1 MLFIIKSAIT
11 LALLYSCFFI
21 FLSKETF
28 HRFNRIMLLGIM
40 LASLVVPLFQFTTEH
55 PTVINEE
62 FHQLQTFIEEPAP
75 IMSPVVVEEAKL
87 RITWV
92 QALTWTYL
100 AGVIVMAVITIV
112 QAISLIRFMRGGLRH
127 TDSRGNTVILQ
138 RGELPPFSIF
148 RYIVMS
154 VKDYENNCQHILT
167 HEQEHIRLGHTYDL
181 LLLEAMKLFQWFNPF
196 VWFISRDLK
205 TLHEYEADQAVIN
218 QGIDAKSYQQ
228 LLVMKVVG
236 NRLQPFTNNLN
247 HGSLKKRILMM
258 YQKPSNRWLML
269 KALCAI
275 PVVALA
281 LNTFATPAPVK
292 SVEEVVAE
300 LEKKE
305 IPLFEKTEKSAV
317 PIVAESSVSL
327 VEEKVAPVAA
337 ADEEGFENGNAF
349 AIYPVVDQYGRVT
362 GLSHG
367 GEPAEQMKSF
377 LCTKDYVFINGRQA
391 TEEELKNYKYF
402 NIGSFNL
409 LKTAEGTKEYDY
421 KDKKGVI
428 VLRLNPVIAVNRN
441 IVSVSLDK
449 DTIDEKTLAKAL
461 AISEEE
467 IEALN
472 VYQGAPATELYG
484 PYGINGVIEVKTT
497 ANLLVEPGTIVTG
510 VVLVNTEA
518 RTPIAN
524 AIVSE
529 VTKDGKVVTS
539 TFTDEDGRYQIR
551 IFDPENKLCAQAK
564 GYYKSGL
571 YSIFTKYMS
580 PIALIENQS
589 LEELVKR
596 IPDAQVD
603 KDGTV
608 TVNGKK
614 VKRITVDGNEVYK
627 EQSSLPE
634 LVEKIPNAHIG
645 EDGKV
650 TVNGKEVKRITVDG
664 NEVYNNLGSNEPLIV
679 LNGREVEIP
688 ANFFDGEVKS
698 LEDEEVLD
706 KLLHI
711 KKEDMES
718 VTVLKDAAALAIY
731 GDRGKNGVIEI
742 KTKKSVPKAS
752 ATAVEVLNKDD
763 SEVFQ
768 NPEESA
774 KFPGGSA
781 ALKQFLAMNIHYP
794 EAARENGVQGRVVMQ
809 FIVNT
814 DGSCIDFKMIYNDT
828 AASSEKP
835 VGAAKLTKARAALEK
850 EALRVLRAMPKWEPA
865 KQQGKAV
872 RMQFTFPVVFRL
884 Q

>member
-1 MLFIIKSAIT
+1 MIFIIKSAIT
-11 LALLYSCFFI
+11 LALLYSCFFV

-28 HRFNRIMLLGIM
+28 HRFNRIMLIGIM
-40 LASLVVPLFQFTTEH
+40 LVSLLLPLFQFTTEH

-62 FHQLQTFIEEPAP
+62 FHQWQTFIEQAPAAVLLT
-75 IMSPVVVEEAKL
+75 PVAIEETTP

-92 QALTWTYL
+92 QVLMWVYL
-100 AGVIVMAVITIV
+100 AGVLVMLVITIV
-112 QAISLIRFMRGGLRH
+112 QVLSLARFMRGGLRH

-138 RGELPPFSIF
+138 KGDIPPFSIF

-154 VKDYENNCQHILT
+154 VKDYEDSRQHILA

-181 LLLEAMKLFQWFNPF
+181 LLLEAMKAFQWFNPF

-205 TLHEYEADQAVIN
+205 AIHEYEADQAVIN
-218 QGIDAKSYQQ
+218 HGIDAKSYQK

-247 HGSLKKRILMM
+247 HGSLKKRIFMM

-281 LNTFATPAPVK
+281 INAFATPVPVK

-305 IPLFEKTEKSAV
+305 IPLFEKTEKSVVSIV
-317 PIVAESSVSL
+317 PESSVSL

-337 ADEEGFENGNAF
+337 ADEEGTENGNAF

-484 PYGINGVIEVKTT
+484 PYGINGVIEVKTSE
-497 ANLLVEPGTIVTG
+497 NLRVEPGTIVTG

-551 IFDPENKLCAQAK
+551 IFNPENKLCAQAD

-645 EDGKV
+645 ADGTV
-650 TVNGKEVKRITVDG
+650 TVDGKEVKRIAVDG
-664 NEVYNNLGSNEPLIV
+664 NEVYNNPGKDKPLIV
-679 LNGREVEIP
+679 LNLKEV
-688 ANFFDGEVKS
+688 AVLFDGDVKS
-698 LEDEEVLD
+698 LEDQEVLC
-706 KLLHI
+706 KLLSI
-711 KKEDMES
+711 KEEDIES
-718 VTVLKDAAALAIY
+718 ITILKDAAAIAIWGY
-731 GDRGKNGVIEI
+731 KGKNGVIEV
-742 KTKKSVPKAS
+742 KTKNSAQNAS
-752 ATAVEVLNKDD
+752 AKVAEVSNKDD
-763 SEVFQ
+763 NEVFLA
-768 NPEESA
+768 PEEVA
-774 KFPGGSA
+774 EFPGGNA
-781 ALKQFLAMNIHYP
+781 ALMQFLAKNIRYP
-794 EAARENGVQGRVVMQ
+794 QAALENGVQGRVIMQ

-814 DGSCIDFKMIYNDT
+814 DGSCSDFKIIRNT
-828 AASSEKP
+828 AAASSEKP
-835 VGAAKLTKARAALEK
+835 IGAAKLTKARARLEK
-850 EALRVLRAMPKWEPA
+850 EALRVLRAMPYWKPA

-872 RMQFTFPVVFRL
+872 PMQYTLPVVFRL

>member
-40 LASLVVPLFQFTTEH
+40 LVSLVVPLFQFTTEH
-55 PTVINEE
+55 PTVINEK

-75 IMSPVVVEEAKL
+75 IMSPVVVEEAKP

-258 YQKPSNRWLML
+258 YQKPSNRWLIL

-281 LNTFATPAPVK
+281 LNTFATPVPVK

-484 PYGINGVIEVKTT
+484 PYGINGVIEVKTSG
-497 ANLLVEPGTIVTG
+497 NLRVEPGTIVTG
-510 VVLVNTEA
+510 AVLVNTEA

-645 EDGKV
+645 ADGTV
-650 TVNGKEVKRITVDG
+650 TVDGKEVKRIAVDG
-664 NEVYNNLGSNEPLIV
+664 NEVYNNPGKNKPLIV
-679 LNGREVEIP
+679 LNLKEV
-688 ANFFDGEVKS
+688 AVSFDGDVKS
-698 LEDEEVLD
+698 LEDQEVLC
-706 KLLHI
+706 KLLSI
-711 KKEDMES
+711 KEEDIES
-718 VTVLKDAAALAIY
+718 ITILKDAAAIAIWGY
-731 GDRGKNGVIEI
+731 KGKNGVIEV
-742 KTKKSVPKAS
+742 KTKNSAQNAS
-752 ATAVEVLNKDD
+752 AKVAEVSNKDD
-763 SEVFQ
+763 NEVFLA
-768 NPEESA
+768 PEEVA
-774 KFPGGSA
+774 EFPGGNA
-781 ALKQFLAMNIHYP
+781 ALMQFLAKNIRYP
-794 EAARENGVQGRVVMQ
+794 QAALENGVQGRVIMQ

-814 DGSCIDFKMIYNDT
+814 DGSCSDFKIIRNT
-828 AASSEKP
+828 AAASSEKP
-835 VGAAKLTKARAALEK
+835 IGAAKLTKARARLEK
-850 EALRVLRAMPKWEPA
+850 EAFRVLRAMPYWKPA
-865 KQQGKAV
+865 KHQGKAV
-872 RMQFTFPVVFRL
+872 PMQYTLPVVFRL

>member
-1 MLFIIKSAIT
+1 MIFIIKSAIT
-11 LALLYSCFFI
+11 LALLYSCFFV

-28 HRFNRIMLLGIM
+28 HRFNRIMLIGIM
-40 LASLVVPLFQFTTEH
+40 LVSLVLPLFQFTTEH

-62 FHQLQTFIEEPAP
+62 FHQWQTFIEQAPAAVLLT
-75 IMSPVVVEEAKL
+75 PVAIEETTP

-92 QALTWTYL
+92 QVLMWVYL
-100 AGVIVMAVITIV
+100 AGVLVMLVITIV
-112 QAISLIRFMRGGLRH
+112 QVLSLARFMRGGLRH

-138 RGELPPFSIF
+138 KGDIPPFSIF

-154 VKDYENNCQHILT
+154 VKDYEDSRQHILT
-167 HEQEHIRLGHTYDL
+167 HEQEHIRLGHTFDL
-181 LLLEAMKLFQWFNPF
+181 LLLEAMKAFQWFNPF

-205 TLHEYEADQAVIN
+205 AIHEYEADQAVIN
-218 QGIDAKSYQQ
+218 HGIDAKSYQK

-247 HGSLKKRILMM
+247 HGSLKKRIFMM

-281 LNTFATPAPVK
+281 INAFATPVPVK

-317 PIVAESSVSL
+317 SIVPESSVSL
-327 VEEKVAPVAA
+327 VEEKVASVAA
-337 ADEEGFENGNAF
+337 ADEEGTENGNAF

-449 DTIDEKTLAKAL
+449 DTVDEKTLAKAL

-551 IFDPENKLCAQAK
+551 IFNPENKLCAQAD

-614 VKRITVDGNEVYK
+614 VKTIR
-627 EQSSLPE
+627 
-634 LVEKIPNAHIG
+634 
-645 EDGKV
+645 
-650 TVNGKEVKRITVDG
+650 VDG
-664 NEVYNNLGSNEPLIV
+664 NEVYNNPGSNEPLIV

-698 LEDEEVLD
+698 LEDEEVLG

-718 VTVLKDAAALAIY
+718 VYVLKDAAALAIY

-872 RMQFTFPVVFRL
+872 RMQFTLPVVFRL